1 VHIQVCTVK
10 QIWGRSMFV
19 LAILETFLV
28 FVCIVVLGPT
38 AALMHGYLGTRLA
51 AGRVI
56 QVGFVNN
63 C

>member
-1 VHIQVCTVK
+1 
-10 QIWGRSMFV
+10 MFV